1 MKPKKMPNMKK
12 VDTGERPVASSFESM
27 PSLMR
32 VTYGACKEYVVGKE
46 VLDIGCGEGWQ
57 DLYLSS
63 YAKHIHGID
72 IAKNIVEENNR
83 KFANVKNMTFYHMS
97 GEQLEFPDTFFDVI
111 ISSQSIEHLKDDRK
125 FLEGVRRTLKIG
137 GTFICTTPNK
147 LSLIPEGEK
156 PYDTPFYPFH
166 VREYMPDQ
174 FFGLLQEYFGNIKKM
189 SLINPNRDPE
199 VAKNYRVKLIYRASR
214 FRIIRWLGRMLSQKA
229 KKSLYLFG
237 NENLKS
243 ILKDTGTEYVNYSDA
258 MVPECLC
265 GICVKTS
272 S

>member
-1 MKPKKMPNMKK
+1 MIVLLVFSTISTLEILTLLSPIIVVTSPILPGSSGSEIQR
-12 VDTGERPVASSFESM
+12 VVLYFFSLIGLRFSRYCQYLLIAALAFPVF
-27 PSLMR
+27 
-32 VTYGACKEYVVGKE
+32 
-46 VLDIGCGEGWQ
+46 VL
-57 DLYLSS
+57 LSQCND
-63 YAKHIHGID
+63 G
-72 IAKNIVEENNR
+72 
-83 KFANVKNMTFYHMS
+83 
-97 GEQLEFPDTFFDVI
+97 DTFFDVI